1 MNKIIL
7 VLFSGALTVGIACAQ
22 DSAPAQNN
30 GAKPQPESAVPAAPQ
45 TTTGAKPPSVQ
56 QPASGTAANPSAMNG
71 PTRIAPG
78 SVIPVELAK
87 TVDAKKA
94 KTGDEVVAKVTM
106 DMKSNNGDVL
116 VAKDTKVVGH
126 VTEAQPRN
134 KEQKESELGIA
145 FDRTVTK
152 SGEMQMPMSIQA
164 IIAPPNANSNNGA
177 SGNDQSTASVPSSSP
192 SSTPSSTS
200 RMGVGSTAPANT
212 PTANTMP
219 TASDTGNNSNGNARP
234 QITAKTEGIIGISNM
249 KLAPAPNAAQGSLV
263 SSDKNN
269 VKLESGTMML
279 LRVNQ

>member
-1 MNKIIL
+1 MNKIFL
-7 VLFSGALTVGIACAQ
+7 VLLSGALTVGIAVAQ

-30 GAKPQPESAVPAAPQ
+30 GAKPRPESAVPSTPQ
-45 TTTGAKPPSVQ
+45 TTTGAQAPSGQ
-56 QPASGTAANPSAMNG
+56 QPAASDMATNPSAMKG

-94 KTGDEVVAKVTM
+94 KTGDEVIAKVTM

-134 KEQKESELGIA
+134 KEQKESALGIA
-145 FDRTVTK
+145 FDHTVTK

-164 IIAPPNANSNNGA
+164 IIAPPNQNSNNGA
-177 SGNDQSTASVPSSSP
+177 SNDQSAASAPSSSP
-192 SSTPSSTS
+192 SSTPSSNS
-200 RMGVGSTAPANT
+200 RMGGGSTAPANT

-219 TASDTGNNSNGNARP
+219 TASDTGNNSNANARP

-249 KLAPAPNAAQGSLV
+249 KLAPAANAAQGSLV

>member
-1 MNKIIL
+1 MNKIFL
-7 VLFSGALTVGIACAQ
+7 VLLSGALTTGIAFAQ

-30 GAKPQPESAVPAAPQ
+30 GAKPQPESAVPPATQTNTGGQAPSGPA
-45 TTTGAKPPSVQ
+45 TT
-56 QPASGTAANPSAMNG
+56 PSATNG

-87 TVDAKKA
+87 TIDAKKA

-164 IIAPPNANSNNGA
+164 IIAPPSQNSNNGA
-177 SGNDQSTASVPSSSP
+177 GNDQSAASAPSASP
-192 SSTPSSTS
+192 SSTPSSAS
-200 RMGVGSTAPANT
+200 RMGGGSTAPANT

-219 TASDTGNNSNGNARP
+219 TASDNGTSTNANARP

-249 KLAPAPNAAQGSLV
+249 KLAPAANAAQGSLV

>member
-1 MNKIIL
+1 MRGLTLAIL
-7 VLFSGALTVGIACAQ
+7 SAALTIGIAFAQ
-22 DSAPAQNN
+22 DPTTDQNS
-30 GAKPQPESAVPAAPQ
+30 GAKPQPESAVPAPA
-45 TTTGAKPPSVQ
+45 AQ
-56 QPASGTAANPSAMNG
+56 QPAPPSNAAANPPATNG

-87 TVDAKKA
+87 TIDAKKA
-94 KTGDEVVAKVTM
+94 KTGDEVIAKVTM

-116 VAKDTKVVGH
+116 VTKDTKVVGH
-126 VTEAQPRN
+126 VTEAQARN

-177 SGNDQSTASVPSSSP
+177 SGNDQSAASAPSSSP
-192 SSTPSSTS
+192 SSTPSSTH
-200 RMGVGSTAPANT
+200 MGGGGTAPANT
-212 PTANTMP
+212 SPANTMP
-219 TASDTGNNSNGNARP
+219 TASDAGTNTSANARP

-249 KLAPAPNAAQGSLV
+249 KLAPAPSAAQGSLV

>member
-1 MNKIIL
+1 MRKYLFAIL
-7 VLFSGALTVGIACAQ
+7 SGALMAGVASAQ
-22 DSAPAQNN
+22 NNSGGSAQLPSSADPSTSQQTAPAQ
-30 GAKPQPESAVPAAPQ
+30 QPAPSTTAVPSNAAA
-45 TTTGAKPPSVQ
+45 T
-56 QPASGTAANPSAMNG
+56 SGPV
-71 PTRIAPG
+71 RIAAG
-78 SVIPVELAK
+78 SVIPVQLAK
-87 TVDAKKA
+87 TIDAKKA
-94 KTGDEVVAKVTM
+94 KTGDEVIAKVTM
-106 DMKSNNGDVL
+106 DMKSNSGDVL
-116 VAKDTKVVGH
+116 VAKDTKVIGH

-177 SGNDQSTASVPSSSP
+177 SGNDQSAASAPSSSP
-192 SSTPSSTS
+192 SSTPSSSS
-200 RMGVGSTAPANT
+200 RMGGGSTAPANT

-219 TASDTGNNSNGNARP
+219 TASDTGNNTSANARP
-234 QITAKTEGIIGISNM
+234 QITAKTEGIIGISNL
-249 KLAPAPNAAQGSLV
+249 KLPPSPNAAQGSLV